1 MKQFNHQLPKQA
13 KTCATAPV
21 SAMSWAFEGYN
32 TPSISI
38 SIRGNDDQ
46 GLARGFIEGEKIP
59 RI

>member
-13 KTCATAPV
+13 RTCAIAPV

-32 TPSISI
+32 TPSISF
-38 SIRGNDDQ
+38 RGNDDQ

>member
-13 KTCATAPV
+13 RACAIAPV
-21 SAMSWAFEGYN
+21 FAAMSWAFEGYN
-32 TPSISI
+32 TPSIT
-38 SIRGNDDQ
+38 RGNDDQ

>member
-1 MKQFNHQLPKQA
+1 MKQFNHQLPKLA
-13 KTCATAPV
+13 RTCAIAPV

-32 TPSISI
+32 TPSIS
-38 SIRGNDDQ
+38 RGNDDQ

>member
-1 MKQFNHQLPKQA
+1 MKQINRQLPKHSQA
-13 KTCATAPV
+13 CAVAPV

-32 TPSISI
+32 TPSIST
-38 SIRGNDDQ
+38 RGNDDQ

>member
-1 MKQFNHQLPKQA
+1 MKQFNHQLPKHTNTRA
-13 KTCATAPV
+13 CAPV

-32 TPSISI
+32 TPSIS
-38 SIRGNDDQ
+38 RGNDDQ

>member
-1 MKQFNHQLPKQA
+1 MKRFNHQLPKQA
-13 KTCATAPV
+13 RTCAIAPV

-32 TPSISI
+32 TPSI
-38 SIRGNDDQ
+38 IRGNDDQ

>member
-13 KTCATAPV
+13 RTCATAPV

-32 TPSISI
+32 TPSI

>member
-1 MKQFNHQLPKQA
+1 MKNFNCQSLKHTVA
-13 KTCATAPV
+13 RASAPV

-32 TPSISI
+32 TPSF